1 MKKGINRVSLQTW
14 YKDILLEALK
24 SDELRY
30 MKEYLKKY
38 SEYLPTS
45 RLLTTVEIIR
55 TELQNL
61 DQKVVLRDF
70 AVVAETYEQLRQNG
84 RLTDAPLRGRWTD
97 YLPVGRWTRR
107 W

>member
-1 MKKGINRVSLQTW
+1 
-14 YKDILLEALK
+14 
-24 SDELRY
+24 

-70 AVVAETYEQLRQNG
+70 AVDRKRMNN
-84 RLTDAPLRGRWTD
+84 
-97 YLPVGRWTRR
+97 
-107 W
+107 